1 MTAPRRQ
8 LTLRDYSLLGA
19 VYAHM
24 PIHRTIGLQV
34 DNAQQYITF

>member
-1 MTAPRRQ
+1 MTAPRRK

-24 PIHRTIGLQV
+24 PIHRTRLQV